1 MLYPAV
7 LAQTDT
13 FTTGATHMALLHNSI
28 LRGFNSIY
36 NQIPYIQEDDKS
48 DFVGYSLT
56 WYKFVKS
63 HHDDEE
69 ANLFSKIEDLLQD
82 RSVFAESYKEHGMSI
97 SVLSSKC
104 TRLTSLPS
112 PSAFSPAKLQ
122 QIMSSF
128 QAPLRNHLHSE
139 IATIAALAD
148 HPRTPREGTRE
159 AAAARAIFK
168 AWGRSTV
175 TKAGM
180 SDVAPFF
187 ILNLDRTAEGG
198 IWADWPPMAAPM
210 KWTLLKVAGA
220 VQGYWRFASCDAA
233 GRPRELWA
241 LRVPGAVLR

>member
-69 ANLFSKIEDLLQD
+69 VNLFSKIEDLLQD

-104 TRLTSLPS
+104 TRLTESTRQTLS
-112 PSAFSPAKLQ
+112 SPA
-122 QIMSSF
+122 
-128 QAPLRNHLHSE
+128 
-139 IATIAALAD
+139 
-148 HPRTPREGTRE
+148 
-159 AAAARAIFK
+159 
-168 AWGRSTV
+168 
-175 TKAGM
+175 
-180 SDVAPFF
+180 
-187 ILNLDRTAEGG
+187 
-198 IWADWPPMAAPM
+198 
-210 KWTLLKVAGA
+210 
-220 VQGYWRFASCDAA
+220 
-233 GRPRELWA
+233 
-241 LRVPGAVLR
+241 